1 MIGSLGR
8 CIFEEGIQIGREM
21 ALAEIQAEREAH
33 NLTTIQTISSSLG
46 VSYEK
51 AMDILKISD
60 QGERQR
66 YLDQL
71 TH

>member
-60 QGERQR
+60 QAERQR